1 MTSNSN
7 EPEINKE
14 KEKPP
19 PPSQQQQ
26 PETPVKPQEKLDYDP
41 SWLKGTSAEKAIRTT
56 NSAAPKKDFSDPV
69 FKKISRING
78 KVNSMS
84 MTELKKAL
92 GELQLDIQ

>member
-1 MTSNSN
+1 MTSNSK
-7 EPEINKE
+7 EIEINQE

-19 PPSQQQQ
+19 PATQ
-26 PETPVKPQEKLDYDP
+26 PETPIKPQENRDYDP
-41 SWLKGTSAEKAIRTT
+41 SWLKGTSAEKAIRTS
-56 NSAAPKKDFSDPV
+56 NSTAPKKDFSDPI